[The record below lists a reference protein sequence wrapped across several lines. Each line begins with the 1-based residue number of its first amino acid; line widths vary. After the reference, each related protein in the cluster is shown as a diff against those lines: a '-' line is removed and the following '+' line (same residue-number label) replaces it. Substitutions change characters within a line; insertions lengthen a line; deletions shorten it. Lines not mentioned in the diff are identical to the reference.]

1 MNDEEMTE
9 EIEETEENPTETVE
23 EPEEIHEETVE
34 EVEIEPESSDEA
46 EISAP
51 EPEISE
57 EIEEK
62 PSRIAEFEQKE
73 AIEREY
79 DEFKRLFPGVS
90 IKDLPETVREAV
102 NSGVPLAAAYALF
115 EKRRAAE
122 FADAENVNLR
132 NSELSAGSVK
142 EAVSNEIYYSPREVR
157 EMSPD
162 EVHKNFSDILRS
174 MNHWKSYTDN

>member
-9 EIEETEENPTETVE
+9 EIEEIEENPTK
-23 EPEEIHEETVE
+23 IVE
-34 EVEIEPESSDEA
+34 EVEEIPEENPEEVETEPESSDEV
-46 EISAP
+46 EISVP

-73 AIEREY
+73 AIECEY

-90 IKDLPETVREAV
+90 IKDLPETVRESV

-122 FADAENVNLR
+122 LADAENVNLR

-162 EVHKNFSDILRS
+162 EVHENFSAILKS
-174 MNHWKSYTDN
+174 MDHWNSYTEN